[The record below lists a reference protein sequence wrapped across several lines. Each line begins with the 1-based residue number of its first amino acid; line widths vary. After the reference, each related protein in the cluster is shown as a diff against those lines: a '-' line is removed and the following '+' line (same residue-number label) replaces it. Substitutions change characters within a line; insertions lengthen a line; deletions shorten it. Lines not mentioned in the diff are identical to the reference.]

1 MSKMLDANVLLSLKS
16 GNWSVP
22 II

>member
-1 MSKMLDANVLLSLKS
+1 MLDANVLLSLKS
-16 GNWSVP
+16 ENWSVP